1 MSCFDKA
8 VWLGECEL
16 PATNI
21 SEIHLLGYLCGCC
34 LARASVWCWQMQTTD
49 YVIFDCVCARVH
61 GLLIIEGWK
70 PESFRASWIWSFLD
84 WNFGNGSRLRR
95 KKKLLSA
102 VRLVGGGTSSF
113 SLVDDLLWTRD
124 TLFLIQWVPSTP
136 GRVEVRGRSWG
147 RLLLS
152 QH

>member
-8 VWLGECEL
+8 VWVGDKCQWNTFTWL
-16 PATNI
+16 
-21 SEIHLLGYLCGCC
+21 
-34 LARASVWCWQMQTTD
+34 SVWLLSCAGICVMLPNANDWLRHNWL
-49 YVIFDCVCARVH
+49 CVCARVH

-136 GRVEVRGRSWG
+136 GRVEVRGRSWA